1 MFLNNTIKQNMHS
14 LTRQSSLSSK
24 DICKERGII
33 PVMWLRMSEFASGQN
48 CWFHLVFL
56 ECACA
61 LHGNTPEWRPMQIPV
76 VNYSDAVRL
85 FYISLK
91 LYCCWIYTLQS
102 KILLMKVYLHRI
114 NNFGNNVRSCQ
125 CRLRP
130 IHFRFFPYRST
141 TAQFS
146 YTIYCGD
153 SLSLN
158 HWTNL
163 TPSHINIACIV

>member
-1 MFLNNTIKQNMHS
+1 MFWNNTIKQNMHS

-33 PVMWLRMSEFASGQN
+33 PVMWLRMSEFASGLY

-76 VNYSDAVRL
+76 VSYCNAVRL

-91 LYCCWIYTLQS
+91 LYCCWIYTFQS
-102 KILLMKVYLHRI
+102 KNLLMKVYLHRI
-114 NNFGNNVRSCQ
+114 NNFVNHVRICQ
-125 CRLRP
+125 YRLRP
-130 IHFRFFPYRST
+130 IPFRST

-163 TPSHINIACIV
+163 ISSHINITFIV